1 MTTSTSD
8 AAAEKTLSD
17 TMRHAWASFARD
29 PTTAP
34 MPGWGKVQNGDSS
47 LVDVM
52 DFGIDGKTQYGMVAD
67 GKICDFWVSEGYRTA
82 RA

>member
-1 MTTSTSD
+1 
-8 AAAEKTLSD
+8 
-17 TMRHAWASFARD
+17 
-29 PTTAP
+29 

-52 DFGIDGKTQYGMVAD
+52 EFGIDGKAQYGMVAD